1 MSIPGPPEL
10 YSTGEKK
17 CQGIQPS
24 RTQDKLGRRNFIW
37 PSATGLK
44 PMADNTVIV
53 VSLGVICGIL
63 INQCSFSFQ
72 ISEAETQSDLSSL
85 GIWKETM
92 NLSVAGI
99 SRDSLQIL
107 LLRHRFKHF
116 SKSWNWNVTHQQWN
130 LLEYTDFFKNK
141 TKKKLHFGLLE
152 LKKINSR

>member
-1 MSIPGPPEL
+1 MCSFPSLRCSNPTRLVSGIFVCLFLVLWSYILQG
-10 YSTGEKK
+10 KK
-17 CQGIQPS
+17 GWQGIQPS

-37 PSATGLK
+37 PSATGVK
-44 PMADNTVIV
+44 PKADNAVIV

-63 INQCSFSFQ
+63 ISQCSFSFQ

-107 LLRHRFKHF
+107 LLRYRFKHF
-116 SKSWNWNVTHQQWN
+116 STSWNWNVTHQ
-130 LLEYTDFFKNK
+130 
-141 TKKKLHFGLLE
+141 
-152 LKKINSR
+152 